1 MYDVLD
7 ICRYIINYSYKN
19 LDGISN
25 LKLQKML
32 YFVQIQFLR
41 EYNKLCF
48 PDDIEAW
55 SFGPVIPKAYK
66 EYSVYGALPIQ
77 YINTYIE
84 YTPNILWD
92 AERKTFNENII
103 KKKHR
108 KTIDLIL
115 NIFSEYSNAYLTDLT
130 MNQEPYTEAYNGN
143 KIITIGSI
151 RKYFN
156 IKERKLWIFNF

>member
-1 MYDVLD
+1 MMKMYDVLD
-7 ICRYIINYSYKN
+7 ICRYIINCSYKN

-25 LKLQKML
+25 LKLQKIL

-48 PDDIEAW
+48 IDNIEAW
-55 SFGPVIPKAYK
+55 DFGPVIPKAYK
-66 EYSVYGALPIQ
+66 EYSIYGDLPIQ

-103 KKKHR
+103 KKK
-108 KTIDLIL
+108 
-115 NIFSEYSNAYLTDLT
+115 N
-130 MNQEPYTEAYNGN
+130 
-143 KIITIGSI
+143 
-151 RKYFN
+151 
-156 IKERKLWIFNF
+156 

>member
-1 MYDVLD
+1 MYGD
-7 ICRYIINYSYKN
+7 
-19 LDGISN
+19 
-25 LKLQKML
+25 
-32 YFVQIQFLR
+32 
-41 EYNKLCF
+41 
-48 PDDIEAW
+48 
-55 SFGPVIPKAYK
+55 
-66 EYSVYGALPIQ
+66 LPIQ

-115 NIFSEYSNAYLTDLT
+115 NIFSEYSNTYLTDLII
-130 MNQEPYTEAYNGN
+130 NQKPYTEAYNGN
-143 KIITIGSI
+143 KIITIDSI

-156 IKERKLWIFNF
+156 IKEMKLWIFNF